1 MKKLKRLKGALAFT
15 LICGMVLP
23 SFVQANVY
31 AQENLPVT
39 RYATPEQA
47 LESFDTDSETADK
60 IAKKVFFGKD
70 ASGAAL
76 EWYIAG
82 QDPVGGGMVLVSAAP
97 YETAL
102 IFNSEQ
108 PNRTKPYES
117 SPSIIYDA
125 GDPEAIWYNHYGTS
139 DIRSA
144 LNGEES
150 LSAHFTPE
158 EEEMLIESTVA
169 TKDTNNDIMYKTV
182 DKVYLPSAGDAKYGD
197 DERDSV
203 IKFYVG
209 SATEESPHGTLTFS
223 CEYWTVPLFSR
234 TPRQELSYHVL
245 NGRYFSF
252 GVCEVG
258 TSDLDDKNNTTAV
271 IQIDMDA
278 IDHFEA
284 DSDDAAFNI
293 IYKNGGSTDPEPE
306 SFGELIINDAG
317 NAIDIRGITETVN
330 LCVEKN
336 GNTYTKSISS
346 DISYPVNL
354 LSFDGTFI
362 DSLDGAAVYLEKDG
376 VKEFARQREF
386 YEYDNVLVTDEEG
399 TVVSVTDNNHV
410 QNDASQG
417 PAEYAFDNDR
427 STFYHTEWNPEYIV
441 SESNPAEVTIEFSEV
456 INDIHQ
462 MAYLPRQDQAA
473 GKGDFY
479 TFDILYK
486 TDQNDE
492 WQTALSDVSFT
503 REDPKSEMRFV
514 SFDPIDAKYIQLV
527 ITEGSGSHAAA
538 SEIDFFRM
546 ADDRFAALDE
556 AVANAESFIENSTN
570 YTEASIENIRSMIT
584 AAEAVRNKPDAS
596 NEDIEKAVNDL
607 NNAVSLAEPTNL
619 ADLKALYDKVNAME
633 NDNYTSATWQA
644 LRNSLSEANA
654 ILIGSGRTYEMVAD
668 AIEAI
673 NAAVDGLRYNLDLSA
688 LQGLVNACSALV
700 EDDYEAAEWPA
711 FAEALKAAQTL
722 LESTEQIT
730 QTQVDDAETKL
741 QNAKDSLRAKFDK
754 AELRELIEHCKDYM
768 FTQTGY
774 TEEAYNNLQEV
785 LAEAEQVEQDV
796 NTTQELIDKAVED
809 LKAAEEYLL
818 ANKIPDDIKY
828 MLRDKI
834 QELDMFLSSA
844 DKEALYTEDSWNSLE
859 TVYTDAKEF
868 YDGLSLGQTPRRE
881 LYAHYTALVEAYDSL
896 RYNPADYS
904 KVDEAIAKAE
914 KLNKEDY
921 VDFSAVEAAVNA
933 VEREKNITEQE
944 AVDAMAQAIED
955 AIAALKYKPADYSK
969 VDEAIAKAE
978 SLNKDDYKDFSKVE
992 AAIGQVVRDKNIT
1005 EQKAVDAMAKAI
1017 EDAISALEKKEDPA
1031 DPGTGGTDQ
1040 KDKPAESGKSNVPS
1054 TGDGYNAFIWLI
1066 ISAVLGAGLSVS
1078 AICRKKKRQ

>member
-1 MKKLKRLKGALAFT
+1 MKKLKRLRGALAFT

-47 LESFDTDSETADK
+47 MESFDTDSETADK
-60 IAKKVFFGKD
+60 IAKKVIFGKD
-70 ASGAAL
+70 ASGAPL

-97 YETAL
+97 YET
-102 IFNSEQ
+102 EQ
-108 PNRTKPYES
+108 LFHENTSSIPYE
-117 SPSIIYDA
+117 PDASIVYPDQE
-125 GDPEAIWYNHYGTS
+125 PENVGSNHYGKS
-139 DIRSA
+139 GIRA
-144 LNGEES
+144 VLNGDES
-150 LSAHFTPE
+150 LSAHFSSAE
-158 EEEMLIESTVA
+158 KDMLMETTTGTRDLVNGDVIYT
-169 TKDTNNDIMYKTV
+169 TT
-182 DKVYLPSAGDAKYGD
+182 DKVYLPTAGTAKYLENVDGFL
-197 DERDSV
+197 
-203 IKFYVG
+203 IG
-209 SATEESPHGTLTFS
+209 SYTEENPHGSVMFS
-223 CEYWTVPLFSR
+223 GEYWPSYPQVFYARS
-234 TPRQELSYHVL
+234 PRDGISYMLLTGAHSVKPG
-245 NGRYFSF
+245 NAPQAGTKWVTDK
-252 GVCEVG
+252 GV
-258 TSDLDDKNNTTAV
+258 NTLAV
-271 IQIDMDA
+271 IQVDTET

-486 TDQNDE
+486 TDQDDE

-688 LQGLVNACSALV
+688 LQGLVNVCSALV
-700 EDDYEAAEWPA
+700 EDDYEEAEWPA

-730 QTQVDDAETKL
+730 QAQVDDAETKL

-834 QELDMFLSSA
+834 EELDTFLSSA

-868 YDGLSLGQTPRRE
+868 YDGLSLGQNPRRE

-896 RYNPADYS
+896 QYNPADYS

-921 VDFSAVEAAVNA
+921 VDFSAVETAVAA
-933 VEREKNITEQE
+933 VERGKDITEQE

-955 AIAALKYKPADYSK
+955 AIAALEYKPADYSK

-1066 ISAVLGAGLSVS
+1066 ISAVLGTGLSVS
-1078 AICRKKKRQ
+1078 AFSRKKKR